1 MKVRNQFILGPLLIY
16 LIYSLHKS
24 GEVKLSPVLSKTTGT
39 QKAHLSRVTHLKI
52 NAN

>member
-16 LIYSLHKS
+16 LIYSLHEPSK
-24 GEVKLSPVLSKTTGT
+24 VKLSPVLSKTSGT
-39 QKAHLSRVTHLKI
+39 QKAHLSRVTHLII